1 MTSFLNLYSCWI
13 LFIGYQVPKSTL
25 KTTTPIAEGELLRNL
40 FHKLQQDLLC
50 GDGPGC
56 LPFSKHN
63 PEISVESKTKH
74 FFLLENLF
82 GNCRLP
88 LDL

>member
-40 FHKLQQDLLC
+40 FRKLQQDLLF
-50 GDGPGC
+50 GDKMLTIQQTQSG
-56 LPFSKHN
+56 N
-63 PEISVESKTKH
+63 
-74 FFLLENLF
+74 F
-82 GNCRLP
+82 G
-88 LDL
+88 